1 MLSICEEHGLVLSP
15 SKCKIGEGKLK
26 LHPHIIK
33 KITEFKD
40 MQLKEKKGLRLWLG
54 ILNYA
59 RTYIPNLSSKLGPLY
74 EKTSPHGDKRMKN
87 SDWALVKEIKAQVNN
102 LPDLEIPPENAYIDM
117 ETDGSMTGWG
127 GVCKW
132 KPNRYDPR
140 NMEKVCAYANG
151 KFPVVKSVIDAEIY
165 VAMETM
171 TALKIHYMDKLEI
184 TLRTD
189 CQAIIS
195 FNNKT
200 SRNKPSRVHWLA
212 FTDYITSTR
221 VKVNFEHIDG
231 KLNILTDMLS
241 KLVEEPKTL
250 AVIIEEGE
258 VAFGPPTL
266 TDAEEEAAC
275 SSRFPLLTEY
285 EDLISD
291 TFSKNF
297 LKEEHEKRNG

>member
-1 MLSICEEHGLVLSP
+1 
-15 SKCKIGEGKLK
+15 
-26 LHPHIIK
+26 
-33 KITEFKD
+33 
-40 MQLKEKKGLRLWLG
+40 MQLKEKKGLRSWLG

-102 LPDLEIPPENAYIDM
+102 LPDLEIPPENAYIVL

-132 KPNRYDPR
+132 KSNKYDPR
-140 NMEKVCAYANG
+140 NIEKVCAYANG

-165 VAMETM
+165 AAMETM
-171 TALKIHYMDKLEI
+171 TALKIHYMDKYAL
-184 TLRTD
+184 
-189 CQAIIS
+189 
-195 FNNKT
+195 KT
-200 SRNKPSRVHWLA
+200 S
-212 FTDYITSTR
+212 
-221 VKVNFEHIDG
+221 
-231 KLNILTDMLS
+231 
-241 KLVEEPKTL
+241 EEPKTL
-250 AVIIEEGE
+250 AVITEEGE

-266 TDAEEEAAC
+266 IDAEEEEAC

-291 TFSKNF
+291 TLSKIF
-297 LKEEHEKRNG
+297 LKEEHEKRNRMAKIEDKAIDNVLECLRELELILQMKEFDFNRRRHAEGDG

>member
-1 MLSICEEHGLVLSP
+1 
-15 SKCKIGEGKLK
+15 
-26 LHPHIIK
+26 
-33 KITEFKD
+33 
-40 MQLKEKKGLRLWLG
+40 
-54 ILNYA
+54 
-59 RTYIPNLSSKLGPLY
+59 
-74 EKTSPHGDKRMKN
+74 MKN

-102 LPDLEIPPENAYIDM
+102 LPDLEIPPENAYIVL

-165 VAMETM
+165 AAMETM

-189 CQAIIS
+189 CRHYQYAL
-195 FNNKT
+195 KT
-200 SRNKPSRVHWLA
+200 S
-212 FTDYITSTR
+212 
-221 VKVNFEHIDG
+221 
-231 KLNILTDMLS
+231 
-241 KLVEEPKTL
+241 EEPKTL
-250 AVIIEEGE
+250 AVITEEGE

-266 TDAEEEAAC
+266 IDAEEEEAC

-291 TFSKNF
+291 TLSKIF
-297 LKEEHEKRNG
+297 LKEEHEKRNRMAKIEDKAIDNVLECLRELELILQMKEFDFNRRRHAEGGWDSYYHKNLEKIRKHQKDLFIEMQCVQQIGHEVKVIPP